1 MRLRGFA
8 GAIALLATALSPA
21 SAEASPLFE
30 LAGGVTGTSGFNA
43 RVTGAG
49 APSTYFNPAL
59 LTRAPRVFEVGVLVL
74 SEQISLTLDG
84 RTGGDVPLVVGDRR
98 IVDGTGAPIDNAT
111 VPTDWLEHGCAPT
124 QCGEPR
130 FAPRPRQAAGSSGE
144 TRAYQIL
151 GLVVPLIDERLALG
165 FHALIPLGK
174 FTTAR
179 SFYNDER
186 EQFFTNSLH
195 PELYSD
201 RLTATSLAFGAGVG
215 ILENLSAGLS
225 FTLNLTNTADS
236 RTYVRDPIDYDKLL
250 ADTNVDV
257 RASLSPHFGLAW
269 RPIERLGL
277 AATAHSEQKLEIET
291 NFSAALPAGQESDTT
306 LAAVHG
312 FLPWTFALGGEFEV
326 LHVQEHSVAVATTL
340 KYARWSDYVDRHA
353 QSPSRDGAY
362 FAWQDTISPSI
373 GGRYAHG
380 PLKTYLDFAYEPSP
394 VPLQIGR
401 SNYVDND
408 RASLSL
414 GGSHDFEL
422 FDLDFRV
429 SAQLQGHRLI
439 ERHQTKRDDLL
450 IDELPDDAVNAVDG
464 TPVAGAA
471 GLQTNNAG
479 WPGFASD
486 GYIYGGSVAL
496 ALLY

>member
-1 MRLRGFA
+1 MRLQSIA
-8 GAIALLATALSPA
+8 GAIALTAAATLSGHA
-21 SAEASPLFE
+21 SASPLFE

-59 LTRAPRVFEVGVLVL
+59 LMRAPRIVEVGVLVL

-84 RTGGDVPLVVGDRR
+84 RTGADVPLVVGDRR
-98 IVDGTGAPIDNAT
+98 IVDGTGAPISNAT
-111 VPTDWLEHGCAPT
+111 VPTEWLERGCAPT

-130 FAPRPRQAAGSSGE
+130 FGPRPRQGAGSSGV

-151 GLVVPLIDERLALG
+151 GLVVPLIEKRLALG
-165 FHALIPLGK
+165 FHALIPLGE

-179 SFYNDER
+179 GFYNDER

-215 ILENLSAGLS
+215 ILENLSVGLS
-225 FTLNLTNTADS
+225 FTLNLTNTAQS
-236 RTYVRDPIDYDKLL
+236 KTYVRDPIDYDKLL
-250 ADTNVDV
+250 ADNNVDV
-257 RASLSPHFGLAW
+257 HASLSPHFGLAW
-269 RPIERLGL
+269 QPLERLGL
-277 AATAHSEQKLEIET
+277 AATVHSEQKLEIET
-291 NFSAALPAGQESDTT
+291 AFSAALPAGQESDTT
-306 LAAVHG
+306 LSAVHG
-312 FLPWTFALGGEFEV
+312 FMPWTFALGGELEV
-326 LHVQEHSVAVATTL
+326 LRAREHTVSVASTV
-340 KYARWSDYVDRHA
+340 KYARWSDYLDRHA
-353 QSPSRDGAY
+353 QSPARNGEY
-362 FAWQDTISPSI
+362 FAWHDTLSGSI
-373 GGRYAHG
+373 GARYSHG
-380 PLKTYLDFAYEPSP
+380 PLRTFVDFAYEPSP

-401 SNYVDND
+401 TNYVDNH

-414 GGSHDFEL
+414 GGSHDFQL

-450 IDELPDDAVNAVDG
+450 VDELPDDAVNAVDG
-464 TPVAGAA
+464 TPIPSAA
-471 GLQTNNAG
+471 GLQTNNPG

-486 GYIYGGSVAL
+486 GYIYGGSLAL